1 MTKPSELT
9 INPKDGLKEM
19 ADISTSGT
27 LVVFSHGKESGP
39 MGAKIRALAGV
50 AERLGAS
57 TLSVNYREHPSGTL
71 HDQDAPGEAE
81 RRVAQLLAT
90 PLPPHQ
96 SLVLVGSSMGGY
108 VSTVASQHLAVHK
121 LFLLAPAFYLPGYA
135 EQQPTPRAGSTL
147 VIHGWQDDVV
157 PVAHSMRFA
166 QQHRCALHLLDGD
179 HRLNDVLDAVTSQF
193 QLFLQ
198 T

>member
-1 MTKPSELT
+1 
-9 INPKDGLKEM
+9 M
-19 ADISTSGT
+19 ADTQTSDT

-39 MGAKIRALAGV
+39 MGAKIRALAAV
-50 AERLGAS
+50 AERLGAR
-57 TLSVNYREHPSGTL
+57 TLSVNYREHPSGTP
-71 HDQDAPGEAE
+71 HNQDAPGEAE

-108 VSTVASQHLAVHK
+108 VSTLASQHLAVHK

-135 EQQPTPRAGSTL
+135 EQQPTPRAESAL
-147 VIHGWQDDVV
+147 VIHGWEDDVV
-157 PVAHSMRFA
+157 PVTHSMRFA

-179 HRLNDVLDAVTSQF
+179 HRLNDVLDAITSQF

>member
-1 MTKPSELT
+1 MEMTDT
-9 INPKDGLKEM
+9 
-19 ADISTSGT
+19 ADTPISDT

-50 AERLGAS
+50 AERLGAR

-71 HDQDAPGEAE
+71 HNQDAPGEAE
-81 RRVAQLLAT
+81 RRVAQLLAA
-90 PLPPHQ
+90 PLPAHRR
-96 SLVLVGSSMGGY
+96 LVLVGSSMGGY

-135 EQQPTPRAGSTL
+135 EQQPAPRGGSTL

-157 PVAHSMRFA
+157 PAAHSVRFA

-179 HRLNDVLDAVTSQF
+179 HRLNGVLDAITSQF
-193 QLFLQ
+193 ALFLQ
-198 T
+198 A